1 MLRVQTSQ
9 NYNSS
14 IFYLWTQS
22 YLKYVTYIQMK
33 AGGLQIHVCIY
44 VCDYLW
50 NYRLLIFLVTAFCTF
65 QISKNE
71 SLSLTLKE
79 L

>member
-1 MLRVQTSQ
+1 M
-9 NYNSS
+9 
-14 IFYLWTQS
+14 LWTQS

-33 AGGLQIHVCIY
+33 AGELQIHVCIY